1 MGSFNYSDDYSSFDN
16 LLDRTTLL
24 TEGGKGLGGYH
35 PGFGPLR
42 SKIEDAGGVGTYRA
56 RQFVVS
62 LLYRY
67 IKPSI
72 INEEELDYI
81 ESQGGAA
88 SKGYN
93 AALTEVLDKHKDE
106 IAQRA
111 DEIGDAMEE
120 NFPEMANK
128 ILGVNPEK
136 AQGKMDARKAQQ
148 LAKDVAKDIQQGED
162 IDDSVE
168 DALDSMYGLTIVQA
182 AINKI
187 LTNIQ
192 TNLGEPGLDIREDAL
207 QQVIDYVDKIETVDQ
222 LEQFVNQITPL
233 PDYQKIALYLSSI
246 VKPLRKGREEG
257 EEEGTYEA
265 DKPGGPAGA
274 YGENETGQNIT
285 QIEDEEVISR
295 ESLNNNMRKKRLLVE
310 KRKNCGKFRSNR
322 KQKLVV
328 EKDLD
333 AAERRALP
341 DSDFALPGEGEG
353 PEGKQAGSYPIPDKE
368 HARMA
373 LAMVAKHG
381 TPEEKKRVRAAVA
394 RKFPGI
400 KQEDEEFSMSPMLDS
415 YQTDTSGYL
424 SEQVAKDKRNN
435 IMPETKNQSFKERFK
450 PKTHWQ
456 LQELRRRGL

>member
-257 EEEGTYEA
+257 EEEGPYEA

-295 ESLNNNMRKKRLLVE
+295 EGLNNNMRKKRLLVE
-310 KRKNCGKFRSNR
+310 KRKNWGKFRSNR

>member
-111 DEIGDAMEE
+111 DEIGNAMEE

-295 ESLNNNMRKKRLLVE
+295 ESLNNNMRKKKLLFE
-310 KRKNCGKFRSNR
+310 KRKNWGKFRSNR

>member
-295 ESLNNNMRKKRLLVE
+295 EGLNNNMRKKRLLVE
-310 KRKNCGKFRSNR
+310 KRKNWGKFRSNR

>member
-310 KRKNCGKFRSNR
+310 KRKNWGKFRSNR

>member
-265 DKPGGPAGA
+265 DEPGGPADA
-274 YGENETGQNIT
+274 YGENKTGQNIT

-295 ESLNNNMRKKRLLVE
+295 EGLNNNMRKKRLLVE
-310 KRKNCGKFRSNR
+310 KRKNWGKFRSNR